1 MDINYSIL
9 NSEVSLHSS
18 IVVKYTHVGTD
29 KYVLYRGTHSGERT
43 LNYNSMALFR
53 TDHIERF
60 HCIV

>member
-29 KYVLYRGTHSGERT
+29 KSVLFIEV
-43 LNYNSMALFR
+43 
-53 TDHIERF
+53 HI
-60 HCIV
+60 VWT